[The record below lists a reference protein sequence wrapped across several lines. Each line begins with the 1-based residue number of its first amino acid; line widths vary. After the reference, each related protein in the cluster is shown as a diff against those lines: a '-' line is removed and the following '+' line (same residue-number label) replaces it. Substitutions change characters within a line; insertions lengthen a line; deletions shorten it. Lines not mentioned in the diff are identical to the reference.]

1 MANTKSAAKR
11 SRQTISRTSRNSSIV
26 TGAKGQQKRLRAA
39 IASGNKQAAA
49 TEFQKLSS
57 MWDKAAKRGVVHAN
71 AADRR
76 KSLFSK
82 ALAKL
87 S

>member
-11 SRQTISRTSRNSSIV
+11 ARQTTTRTARNTSVI
-26 TGAKGQQKRLRAA
+26 TGAKSQQKRLRVA
-39 IASGNKQAAA
+39 IASGNKETA
-49 TEFQKLSS
+49 TAEFKKLASI
-57 MWDKAAKRGVVHAN
+57 WDKAAKRGVVHTN

-76 KSLFSK
+76 KSTFTK